1 MKIRYFIIL
10 LFISLGCENKIQKHP
25 NVVLIMM
32 DDMNDYPEVF
42 DGHPMADNEG
52 FIYKAPVDVEEEYVD
67 MLEASRQYQNN
78 VEVIT
83 TIKALMLKTAN
94 MGK

>member
-1 MKIRYFIIL
+1 
-10 LFISLGCENKIQKHP
+10 
-25 NVVLIMM
+25 
-32 DDMNDYPEVF
+32 
-42 DGHPMADNEG
+42 MADNEG

-83 TIKALMLKTAN
+83 TIKALMLKTVN